1 MTEDKKIQQLKKE
14 IDKMLKKITV
24 EEIEQRIK
32 KDKEEE
38 YDS

>member
-1 MTEDKKIQQLKKE
+1 MIEDKKIQQLKKE